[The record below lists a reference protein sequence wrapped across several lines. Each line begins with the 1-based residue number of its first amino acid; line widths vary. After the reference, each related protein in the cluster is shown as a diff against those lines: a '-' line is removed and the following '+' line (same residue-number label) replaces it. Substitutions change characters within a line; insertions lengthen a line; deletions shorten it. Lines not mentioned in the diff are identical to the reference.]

1 MECKRL
7 ANCSLRDVPQK
18 SIHHSL
24 EHQFF
29 WEMYLESFQHI
40 EEKLL
45 I

>member
-24 EHQFF
+24 EHFLL
-29 WEMYLESFQHI
+29 EMYLESFQHI